1 MPKKK
6 KTGLHP
12 GGLLPIRQPD
22 PEIAPRRVFRTG
34 RDYPQPTPRS
44 LLKPLDK
51 GRPIPKKPRRKLP
64 PELRKRVEETTR
76 GVRTRTPTKAE
87 EARIKAINDQIAAD
101 QARRGVTTNPR
112 VPKSVLSQL
121 VGADLTGK
129 RRGTDDAFMKKQQKM
144 LEEFFRK
151 NRKPRSV
158 GRTARASG
166 PGRRNRRAPVAQPV
180 RAFQPSRGINAAQ
193 PYSYANGGLTKS
205 TTELKTGL
213 KKAKDSK

>member
-22 PEIAPRRVFRTG
+22 PEIAPRRVSRTD
-34 RDYPQPTPRS
+34 RQPTPRS

-51 GRPIPKKPRRKLP
+51 DRPIPKKPKRKLP

-112 VPKSVLSQL
+112 VPLSQL

-180 RAFQPSRGINAAQ
+180 RAFQPFDFDFSKRG
-193 PYSYANGGLTKS
+193 YSYSNGGLTKS
-205 TTELKTGL
+205 TAELKTGL